1 MRPFLHWEYQQAKQI
16 GNKKAL
22 ERFRNA
28 ITEIAAL
35 TTSEYPVPID
45 EVRGWLGLPPHP
57 DTIMGLGAASRG
69 QQYLDAVN
77 VDQPSDLVKPE
88 GYDQALAAFI
98 ATLPPDLQAQ
108 FLE

>member
-1 MRPFLHWEYQQAKQI
+1 MRPFLHWEYQEAKVQQ
-16 GNKKAL
+16 NKKAL
-22 ERFRNA
+22 DRFRVS

-35 TTSEYPVPID
+35 KIAQFPVAID

-88 GYDQALAAFI
+88 GYDQALAQFI
-98 ATLPPDLQAQ
+98 ASLPPELQAQ
-108 FLE
+108 FQE